1 MYKLAAGVS
10 VNNVKLGAVLETRS
24 QSLNRWG
31 GGGGG
36 LVFIGNN
43 VATFYSQSKKWLR

>member
-24 QSLNRWG
+24 QSVNRWG

-36 LVFIGNN
+36 GWFLS
-43 VATFYSQSKKWLR
+43 ATTWQLSIHNKKNG